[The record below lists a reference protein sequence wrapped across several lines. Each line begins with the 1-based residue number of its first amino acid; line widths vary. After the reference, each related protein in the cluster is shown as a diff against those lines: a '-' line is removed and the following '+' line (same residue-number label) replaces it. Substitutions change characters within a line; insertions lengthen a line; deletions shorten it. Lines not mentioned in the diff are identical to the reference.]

1 VRSSSADK
9 KQEIARL
16 QAILIRETDPAT
28 IDFQKGRGLYT
39 QRCSACHE
47 LFGEGG
53 KVGPNLTGSDRK
65 NVGYLLENIVDPSA
79 SVPGDY
85 QMSIVSM
92 KDGRVLTGA
101 VMNRRDPVVR
111 LRMMAEELKIDGNEI
126 DEIKGLGMS
135 LMPEGLL
142 NGLSEEDLVD
152 LFGYLRSQ

>member
-1 VRSSSADK
+1 M
-9 KQEIARL
+9 
-16 QAILIRETDPAT
+16 
-28 IDFQKGRGLYT
+28 
-39 QRCSACHE
+39 
-47 LFGEGG
+47 
-53 KVGPNLTGSDRK
+53 GPNLTGSDRK
-65 NVGYLLENIVDPSA
+65 NVGYLLENIIDPSA

-142 NGLSEEDLVD
+142 NGLSEEELVD